1 MKKNIKKWLPI
12 AEAIYQQEKVTKLF
26 CEYAE
31 HHNRIESKNSMSV
44 TDISTPGNSLPAAV
58 NAFSKINITDIEI
71 ELIET
76 GFDTIN
82 FSTEIETNGDIKEYE
97 KILNGDIKEYEKI
110 LINKLTSFINEQ
122 ILVHS
127 KLQINLLIGLF
138 ILDGTKLT
146 INTNIKFIK

>member
-1 MKKNIKKWLPI
+1 MNKKIEKWLPI
-12 AEAIYQQEKVTKLF
+12 AEAIYQQDEVTKVF

-31 HHNRIESKNSMSV
+31 HHNIIESKNSMFV
-44 TDISTPGNSLPAAV
+44 TDIYNMNSLPAAL
-58 NAFSKINITDIEI
+58 NAFSKINVTDIEI

-76 GFDTIN
+76 GFDRII
-82 FSTEIETNGDIKEYE
+82 FVTEIEANGDV
-97 KILNGDIKEYEKI
+97 KEYEKI

-127 KLQINLLIGLF
+127 KLQIN
-138 ILDGTKLT
+138 ILVGSYILEGTKLS